1 MEITVKEFNNSSL
14 ITIKGRVDSS
24 TSSILAQAFES
35 IQEGGRYKLIVDMGQ
50 LEFIS
55 SAGFRALL
63 AAQRSAK
70 RYNRGE
76 VVLVQVPEK
85 IRLALAVAGFNEL
98 FTIYEDISS
107 VPELAG
113 QKPAGDPTTE
123 APPPDV
129 SKKKKPKGDE

>member
-1 MEITVKEFNNSSL
+1 MEITVKELKSSSL

-24 TSSILAQAFES
+24 TVSLLAQAFES
-35 IQEGGRYKLIVDMGQ
+35 VQESGRYKLIVDMGQ

-63 AAQRSAK
+63 AAQQSAN

-76 VVLVQVPEK
+76 IVLVQVPEK
-85 IRLALAVAGFNEL
+85 IRLALSAAGFNEL

-107 VPELAG
+107 VPELAS

-129 SKKKKPKGDE
+129 NKKKKKGEG